1 MSADGGGEGAA
12 EGDGDDAEAASGSSS
27 STSQQAPIQRRL
39 VTLIRSVP
47 DRLRLYF
54 RRRPL
59 RQWMWIVITYGL
71 GHYTANSTTLA
82 FGTLAVNDVIAGAC
96 SVLFVEVVTYLF
108 YRTDKPALY
117 LTLLNSFKIG
127 FTAALISDAMK
138 LGGIIIGK

>member
-1 MSADGGGEGAA
+1 M
-12 EGDGDDAEAASGSSS
+12 
-27 STSQQAPIQRRL
+27 
-39 VTLIRSVP
+39 
-47 DRLRLYF
+47 
-54 RRRPL
+54 
-59 RQWMWIVITYGL
+59 ITYGL

-127 FTAALISDAMK
+127 FTAALMSDAMK